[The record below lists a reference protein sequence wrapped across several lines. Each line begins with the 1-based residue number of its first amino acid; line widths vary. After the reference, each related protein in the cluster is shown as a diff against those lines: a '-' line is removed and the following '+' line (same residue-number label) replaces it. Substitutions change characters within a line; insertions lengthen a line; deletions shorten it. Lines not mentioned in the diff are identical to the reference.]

1 MAKIQ
6 PDRYS
11 AIHTAEGLGQ
21 LVRAARLEM
30 GLSQEAGAL
39 LAGVGARFLSELER
53 GKGTVQLAK
62 VIQVTRAFGIRLGG
76 ARVR

>member
-1 MAKIQ
+1 MTKIQ
-6 PDRYS
+6 PNQYRGIRSSED
-11 AIHTAEGLGQ
+11 LGQ
-21 LVRAARLEM
+21 LVRAARMEM

-39 LAGVGARFLSELER
+39 LAGVGPRFLSELER

-76 ARVR
+76 AKVR